1 MLTKGEWYVERNKT
15 CVYAYDPIVPV
26 FIADCGQHG
35 NAEAN
40 ARLIAQAPRMY
51 EALKELM
58 ERFNGG
64 VRFPLQ
70 STCDKANKAIAGVE
84 EK

>member
-1 MLTKGEWYVERNKT
+1 MERLVYQPYCGCQVYRCMHTKPNLYRIQY
-15 CVYAYDPIVPV
+15 CPL
-26 FIADCGQHG
+26 H
-35 NAEAN
+35 EA
-40 ARLIAQAPRMY
+40 APRMY

-70 STCDKANKAIAGVE
+70 STCDKANEAIAGVE
-84 EK
+84 K